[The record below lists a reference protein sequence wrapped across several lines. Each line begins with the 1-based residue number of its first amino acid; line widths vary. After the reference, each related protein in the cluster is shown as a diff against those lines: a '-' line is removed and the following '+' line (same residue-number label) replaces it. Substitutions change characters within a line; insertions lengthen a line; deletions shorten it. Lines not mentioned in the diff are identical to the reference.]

1 MLLSFPLMGKLH
13 LALTGLCKNLNI
25 PYIVPSPPGPG
36 ALNKGKE
43 LAPEGS
49 CFPFLLVLGNM
60 REALDMGADHIIM
73 LGGSGP
79 CRFGYFVYLAERIL
93 KDAGYQFTMLKIDRG
108 HNGEV
113 LQALHRASHT
123 SWTNLAKAVHYG
135 WRMVVVNELL
145 DSMEREYL
153 PRAIDKKDFQEKL
166 ASWRWELADINELGM
181 VKKIEKKALNYLEN
195 TSFLPAQG
203 VRRIGLVGDIYTLLE
218 PFANYNIEKYLLDKN
233 IAIYKEMSIS
243 NWIPNVVIPWRKG
256 PYRQGLLSYAY
267 PYLRGSVGGFGLESV
282 ANTLRYQQYKID
294 GVIQL
299 FPLGC
304 MPEIVARSVLNK
316 IGREQG
322 IPLLSITMDQHDCL
336 TGFETRIEAFLEM
349 LDITYSQ
356 SAGIKYRNKS

>member
-13 LALTGLCKNLNI
+13 LALASLCRNLEI
-25 PYIVPSPPGPG
+25 PYILPSPPGPG
-36 ALNKGKE
+36 ALNMGKE
-43 LAPEGS
+43 LAPENS

-93 KDAGYQFTMLKIDRG
+93 KDAGYKFTMLKIDRG

-113 LQALHRASHT
+113 VQALRRAGNT
-123 SWTNLAKAVHYG
+123 SWTNLAKAVYHG
-135 WRMVVVNELL
+135 WRLVVVNELL
-145 DSMEREYL
+145 DSMERELL
-153 PRAIDKKDFQEKL
+153 PRTTDKKDFQAKL
-166 ASWRWELADINELGM
+166 AAWRWELADLNESSM
-181 VKKIEKKALNYLEN
+181 IKKVEKDALRCLNNIVL
-195 TSFLPAQG
+195 LPLCN

-233 IAIYKEMSIS
+233 IAVYKEMAIS
-243 NWIPNVVIPWRKG
+243 NWIPNVILPWRKK

-282 ANTLRYQQYKID
+282 ANTLRFGQSKID

-304 MPEIVARSVLNK
+304 MPEIVARSVLNRV
-316 IGREQG
+316 GRDQG
-322 IPLLSITMDQHDCL
+322 IPLLSITMDQHDSI

-349 LDITYSQ
+349 LETNCSQ
-356 SAGIKYRNKS
+356 SADTQYKNIP